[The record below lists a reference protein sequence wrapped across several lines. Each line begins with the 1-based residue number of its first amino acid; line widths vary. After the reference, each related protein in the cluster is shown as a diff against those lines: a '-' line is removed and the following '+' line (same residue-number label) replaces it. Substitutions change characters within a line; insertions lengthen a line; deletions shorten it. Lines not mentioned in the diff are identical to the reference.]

1 MNDERAREHDRPRI
15 LVVEDS
21 DDFRLLLETT
31 LRDEGYIVD
40 AVSCAEDGL
49 RMLESRRYRLVLCD
63 YSLPGHSGTWLLT
76 RAQFRSAGEKIPAV
90 LITGDPDAPGI
101 PDDIEVVAKPVDF
114 DRLLSDIQGILADAD
129 EPVRTGAGMWPRQHS
144 FQGPHT
150 HQQSG
155 PESSSSSMA
164 S

>member
-1 MNDERAREHDRPRI
+1 MNDERRHDHDPPRI

-40 AVSCAEDGL
+40 AVSCAEDGM
-49 RMLESRRYRLVLCD
+49 RMLESRHYRLVLCD
-63 YSLPGHSGTWLLT
+63 YSLPGHSGAWLLT
-76 RAQFRSAGEKIPAV
+76 RAQLRSAGEKIPAV

-101 PDDIEVVAKPVDF
+101 PDDIDVVAKPVDF
-114 DRLLSDIQGILADAD
+114 DRMLSDLQGILADAD
-129 EPVRTGAGMWPRQHS
+129 EPVRTGAAMWQRQHPYE
-144 FQGPHT
+144 GPHT

-155 PESSSSSMA
+155 HESSSSIA